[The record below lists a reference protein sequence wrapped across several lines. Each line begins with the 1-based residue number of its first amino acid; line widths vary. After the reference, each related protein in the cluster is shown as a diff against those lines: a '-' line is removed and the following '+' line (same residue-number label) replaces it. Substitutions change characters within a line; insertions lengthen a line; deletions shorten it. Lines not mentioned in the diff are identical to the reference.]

1 MLMYF
6 KYSLRARSLSDV
18 RMQHAVLLH
27 SFALQQEF
35 QTDSMSDMG
44 WGYKIQNATYGLV
57 LPM

>member
-1 MLMYF
+1 
-6 KYSLRARSLSDV
+6 
-18 RMQHAVLLH
+18 MQHAVLLH

-35 QTDSMSDMG
+35 QTHSMSDMG